1 MELPFEC
8 FSHNF
13 CANYE
18 IWKIR
23 VVVLLLV
30 INILSVLF
38 SMLFQTMIVSVW
50 YLLYMYPHVL
60 QRRDISSHYDG
71 WMPSEMRFTCSQF
84 LPTKVRDICKFATI
98 QCENALKWTKESM
111 KTTCCLTCLHIK
123 CCCSVTYLGTKLYSK
138 CTKLRINFWKIYTT
152 KKICNQLPQ
161 VMTHLTP
168 CLMIALRTVTL
179 PGPLPA
185 PPHRRR
191 IPQQVCGGYK
201 ALGKPPRGCFSA
213 FKTATRRNFQH
224 FVRTVITWMASIS
237 QLSDYNEE
245 GWQL

>member
-1 MELPFEC
+1 M
-8 FSHNF
+8 
-13 CANYE
+13 
-18 IWKIR
+18 R

-38 SMLFQTMIVSVW
+38 SMPFQTMIVSVW

-84 LPTKVRDICKFATI
+84 SPTKVRDSCKFATI

-138 CTKLRINFWKIYTT
+138 CTKLRINFWKIYST

-179 PGPLPA
+179 PGPPY
-185 PPHRRR
+185 PTFPT
-191 IPQQVCGGYK
+191 GGGSPNK
-201 ALGKPPRGCFSA
+201 CVEG
-213 FKTATRRNFQH
+213 TRH
-224 FVRTVITWMASIS
+224 
-237 QLSDYNEE
+237 
-245 GWQL
+245 